1 MDQPDAIPEHRK
13 GLSKSLAIAALTGAT
28 AVALT
33 LPTIAQAQPSPTPPP
48 PAPPSGNT
56 FMQGPPPPGAP
67 VPPPPPP
74 IRTRHRR
81 RRRSE
86 RTTAATAGSQRTTSA
101 TAGSQRAACTAGG
114 SQRAAAPPPPEPGRV
129 DNTAGGLSFVVPA
142 GWQVS
147 DSTQLSYG
155 QALLTKIAPEGG
167 QPPNDT
173 SVLLGRLDLKLFAGA
188 ETDNTKAAQR
198 LASDMGEFFMPF
210 PGTRVNQET
219 VPLDAA
225 GMPGVASYYEVKF
238 TDTNKPTGQIWAGVV
253 GEPVEPGTPRGQRT
267 PARWFVVWLG
277 TATNPVPKGE
287 ATTLA
292 NSIRPFAA
300 AAVRRRWTRTH
311 RRHRRIPTRHR
322 RIPTRHRR
330 TRTRSTAGSQRATAG
345 PERTAAAA
353 GRRGGRAGRTGCR
366 AGDDASRLTAGTRR
380 RAVGRTRRPNCQLTF
395 QGPTR
400 GGWALLTL
408 TMKQLVPP
416 NPRTPVDWQ
425 RWKLPSGATGPSQIS
440 AAAPRCPPRLTPGV
454 RRSSEGDPAGHQTTD
469 RHCNKCFHN
478 LHPFP
483 AVPVPVTGT
492 SPSRGPNR
500 VIPRLCVRDPLGI
513 GFFPRN

>member
-1 MDQPDAIPEHRK
+1 MAR
-13 GLSKSLAIAALTGAT
+13 AASRAR
-28 AVALT
+28 AA
-33 LPTIAQAQPSPTPPP
+33 S
-48 PAPPSGNT
+48 APPYRRLRL
-56 FMQGPPPPGAP
+56 
-67 VPPPPPP
+67 P
-74 IRTRHRR
+74 IRTHHRRHRWIPTRRLHRR
-81 RRRSE
+81 RIPTRR
-86 RTTAATAGSQRTTSA
+86 RPPAA
-101 TAGSQRAACTAGG
+101 
-114 SQRAAAPPPPEPGRV
+114 EPGRV

-292 NSIRPFAA
+292 NSIRPFAPPA
-300 AAVRRRWTRTH
+300 APAPAPVDPNAPP
-311 RRHRRIPTRHR
+311 HRRIPTRHR

-330 TRTRSTAGSQRATAG
+330 T
-345 PERTAAAA
+345 P
-353 GRRGGRAGRTGCR
+353 
-366 AGDDASRLTAGTRR
+366 TRR
-380 RAVGRTRRPNCQLTF
+380 RRTRTHRLR
-395 QGPTR
+395 TR
-400 GGWALLTL
+400 THRLRGRASGWPCRSHR
-408 TMKQLVPP
+408 K
-416 NPRTPVDWQ
+416 PR
-425 RWKLPSGATGPSQIS
+425 
-440 AAAPRCPPRLTPGV
+440 
-454 RRSSEGDPAGHQTTD
+454 
-469 RHCNKCFHN
+469 
-478 LHPFP
+478 
-483 AVPVPVTGT
+483 
-492 SPSRGPNR
+492 RG
-500 VIPRLCVRDPLGI
+500 
-513 GFFPRN
+513 